1 MKLCVPA
8 DHPALPGHF
17 PGQPIVPG
25 VVILDLV
32 QRAIEA
38 QTGMTAARLKMG
50 QVKFLQPLLPDE
62 TATLDFET
70 KGEGFAFRVSREGV
84 VLVSGDMVLA

>member
-1 MKLCVPA
+1 MNLCVPA

-25 VVILDLV
+25 VVILDFV
-32 QRAIEA
+32 QRALEDQSGTSA
-38 QTGMTAARLKMG
+38 VRLKIG
-50 QVKFLQPLLPDE
+50 QVKFLQPLLPDQ
-62 TATLDFET
+62 TATLDFER
-70 KGEGFAFRVSREGV
+70 KGDGFAFRVQREGT